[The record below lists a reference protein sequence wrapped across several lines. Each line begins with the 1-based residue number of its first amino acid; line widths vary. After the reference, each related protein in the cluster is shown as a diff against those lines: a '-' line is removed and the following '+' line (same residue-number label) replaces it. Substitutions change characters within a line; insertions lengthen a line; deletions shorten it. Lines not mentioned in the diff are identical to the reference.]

1 MRFSGSNGG
10 NGGRHAQPEVFV
22 PKAFV
27 KIAYTILMSI
37 TTRWPLYGIRQ
48 NGKEPGRRDAGR
60 GASPAE
66 RHLPKD
72 GWHDVSETK
81 RQVRQG

>member
-1 MRFSGSNGG
+1 MIHEGG
-10 NGGRHAQPEVFV
+10 HAGDCASQAATGETGAGMHSLKFFV

-60 GASPAE
+60 GASLAE
-66 RHLPKD
+66 SHLP
-72 GWHDVSETK
+72 
-81 RQVRQG
+81 